1 MVLYLM
7 YNIYKEAE
15 CNAEITG
22 TRGQLNVRWGNC
34 GRLISS
40 RGIYIV
46 IEVDEHLLRS
56 SKQNNNIYMYESV
69 PLAHYPLMMYN
80 SICVLRHK
88 VTYLL

>member
-1 MVLYLM
+1 MVLYLK
-7 YNIYKEAE
+7 YNRIKEAE

-34 GRLISS
+34 GKLISR

-56 SKQNNNIYMYESV
+56 SKQNNNIYESV
-69 PLAHYPLMMYN
+69 PLAHYPLMMFN